1 MKNPLPRMRMLDGF
15 NQGWIDFERQG
26 TEHRTGTVEI
36 ETVLRGLVTQG

>member
-1 MKNPLPRMRMLDGF
+1 M
-15 NQGWIDFERQG
+15 IDFERQG